1 MNYFEIIGLA
11 FIRNIPLL
19 LAWLVGIILGVQ
31 MVRRRRKKAEW
42 LFLTGCILLFV
53 VQGIHPFLIG
63 FTQSL
68 ISEQGFSGIKI
79 AGLVQSIP
87 LAVLNLSAI
96 VSLVYA
102 FWILFRKKATE

>member
-1 MNYFEIIGLA
+1 MNYFEIIGLS

-19 LAWLVGIILGVQ
+19 LVWLVGIAFGLQ
-31 MVRRRRKKAEW
+31 MVRKRGKKAEW

-53 VQGIHPFLIG
+53 VQFIHPFLIG
-63 FTQSL
+63 FTQWL
-68 ISEQGFSGIKI
+68 ISEQGFSGARI

-96 VSLVYA
+96 VCLVYA
-102 FWILFRKKATE
+102 FWILFRKKAPE